1 MTFDMIKDNFLSLKE
16 AMRVFEDFI
25 DNFLNITTPSK
36 GQLNDVG
43 DETRRESI
51 FKVAVAFEE
60 FAFNYGKY
68 HLNGTNPST
77 TIISRTMGDLILF
90 YW

>member
-1 MTFDMIKDNFLSLKE
+1 
-16 AMRVFEDFI
+16 MRVFEDFI
-25 DNFLNITTPSK
+25 DNFMNITTPIK
-36 GQLNDVG
+36 GQLNDG
-43 DETRRESI
+43 GEETRRESI

-60 FAFNYGKY
+60 FALNYGKY

-77 TIISRTMGDLILF
+77 AITSQTMGESIFF

>member
-1 MTFDMIKDNFLSLKE
+1 
-16 AMRVFEDFI
+16 MRVFKDFI
-25 DNFLNITTPSK
+25 DNFRNITTPNK
-36 GQLNDVG
+36 GQLNDGG

-68 HLNGTNPST
+68 HLNE
-77 TIISRTMGDLILF
+77 RILLQRSQAKQ
-90 YW
+90 WVS

>member
-1 MTFDMIKDNFLSLKE
+1 
-16 AMRVFEDFI
+16 MRVFEDFI
-25 DNFLNITTPSK
+25 DNFLNITTSNK
-36 GQLNDVG
+36 GQLNDGG

-68 HLNGTNPST
+68 HLNGTNSST
-77 TIISRTMGDLILF
+77 TITSRTMGELILF

>member
-77 TIISRTMGDLILF
+77 TITSRTMGELKLF
-90 YW
+90 Y

>member
-25 DNFLNITTPSK
+25 DNFLNITTPNK
-36 GQLNDVG
+36 GQLNDGG

-77 TIISRTMGDLILF
+77 TIKSRTMGELKLF
-90 YW
+90 Y